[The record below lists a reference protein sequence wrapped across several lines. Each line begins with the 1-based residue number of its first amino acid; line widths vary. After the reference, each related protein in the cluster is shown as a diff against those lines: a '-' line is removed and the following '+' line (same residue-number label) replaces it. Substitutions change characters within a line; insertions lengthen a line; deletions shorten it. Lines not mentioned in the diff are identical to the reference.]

1 MPVKTRISRS
11 AWPWGRMSPAQRI
24 RDLRAMI
31 AKNRAQI
38 PIIRD
43 QAEEAIRR
51 IELNLQALEEQM
63 TVAERCLE
71 EEVRSENKSIAYE
84 LSMLGVDVIERVNE
98 STDQRALNVEL
109 RELLAETKSNSS
121 AAGEGNDDLDAFFT
135 T

>member
-1 MPVKTRISRS
+1 MPAKARISRS

-31 AKNRAQI
+31 AKHRAQI

-63 TVAERCLE
+63 SVAERCLE

-84 LSMLGVDVIERVNE
+84 LSLLGVNVIERVNE
-98 STDQRALNVEL
+98 SDDQRALNAEL

-121 AAGEGNDDLDAFFT
+121 AAGGGNDDLDAFFT

>member
-31 AKNRAQI
+31 A
-38 PIIRD
+38 
-43 QAEEAIRR
+43 
-51 IELNLQALEEQM
+51 
-63 TVAERCLE
+63 
-71 EEVRSENKSIAYE
+71 
-84 LSMLGVDVIERVNE
+84 IERVNE